1 MLPSLP
7 ITSTI
12 KQLKSALSSGAT
24 VLSAPPGS
32 GKTTIV
38 PLALLDEPWLRGK
51 KIIILQPRRI
61 AARAACFRMAGLL
74 GEKAGATVGYHI
86 RHDRVCSK
94 HTRIE
99 VVTEGILTRRIQND
113 PDLSDVGLII
123 FDEFHERS
131 IHADLAL
138 ALCLDLCQINDQI
151 RLLIMSATLDV
162 APIASLL
169 GQVPIIEGT
178 GKCYDVQVDYLENSP
193 SRSVAATA
201 AAGVLKVIIEKTGDI
216 LVFLPGVGDIVATEK
231 YLNGI
236 PECANLK
243 IQSLYGNLSQR
254 QQDIILY
261 PENFDTRRIV
271 LATAIAETSL
281 TIEGIVNVIDSGWT
295 KRPQYNPANGL
306 TTLTTT
312 RVSKASADQ
321 RSGRAGRLG
330 PGYCLRL
337 WDKTTH
343 HSLPAYH
350 PPEILQSDLSNLVLE
365 ILLWGA
371 TSPDELV
378 WLDPPRESNYQKA
391 LSLLQ
396 SLDAVNGNRG
406 LTKTGRAMVGYPMHP
421 RLGRLMERASANNQ
435 TNLGADICALLSEK
449 DIIDYRTKTTAEL
462 SLRLDLLKI
471 FRAQNSKQ
479 SKQRLQQSC
488 KIDLCRRVD
497 QTSKSFLKIKKTTSV
512 LSNQLSVASLL
523 LFAYPDR
530 LAQRIPEQF
539 TRFKLVSGRV
549 AHLPPGD
556 PLTHSEFIV
565 IASIDGGEK
574 EGRIFLAEPIE
585 LSTIVEDH
593 QNLITVH
600 ERVYWNDG
608 KGKVIASK
616 TLNVGCIPLKESML
630 QDVDQDDILRAVKK
644 GIQMR
649 GINSLLSSPK
659 VLQLLSRITFLQN
672 FQPQITLPDF
682 SITSLENNLD
692 WLEPYLTGITHINQL
707 QKLNFYE
714 ILLARLDY
722 NSQQQLDINAPL
734 FYTVPTG
741 SKIRIQYNN
750 DDSPVLAVKIQELFG
765 LVETPSICGGMVPLL
780 LHLLSPAQRPIQ
792 ITNDLKGFWENS
804 YHDVKKD
811 LKGRYPKHFW
821 PDDPAAADA
830 TKYTKKRTKKI
841 K

>member
-7 ITSTI
+7 ITSSI
-12 KQLKSALSSGAT
+12 SKLKAALASGPT

-38 PLALLDEPWLRGK
+38 PLALLDEPWLKGK

-61 AARAACFRMAGLL
+61 AARAVCFRMADLL

-86 RHDRVCSK
+86 RHDRMCSK
-94 HTRIE
+94 ETRIE
-99 VVTEGILTRRIQND
+99 VVTEGILTRQLQNN

-138 ALCLDLCQINDQI
+138 ALCLDLCQINDQL

-162 APIASLL
+162 APIAALL

-178 GKCYDVQVDYLENSP
+178 GKCYDVQLDYLEKVP
-193 SRSVAATA
+193 LKSVALTA
-201 AAGVLKVIIEKTGDI
+201 ATGVLKVIAERTGDI

-231 YLNGI
+231 ILNSSS
-236 PECANLK
+236 ECKSLK

-254 QQDIILY
+254 EQDIILY
-261 PENFDTRRIV
+261 PKDFDKRRVV

-281 TIEGIVNVIDSGWT
+281 TIEGITNVIDSGWS
-295 KRPQYNPANGL
+295 KRPQYNPSNGL

-312 RVSKASADQ
+312 RVSKGGADQ
-321 RSGRAGRLG
+321 RAGRAGRLG

-337 WDKTTH
+337 WDKITH
-343 HSLPAYH
+343 HSLPAFH

-371 TSPDELV
+371 TSPGELV
-378 WLDPPRESNYQKA
+378 WLDPPRKSNYNKS

-396 SLDAVNGNRG
+396 SLGAVKNGG
-406 LTKTGRAMVGYPMHP
+406 LTTTGKAMVGYPLHP
-421 RLGRLMERASANNQ
+421 RLGRLMERASENNQ
-435 TNLGADICALLSEK
+435 ASLGSDICALLSEK
-449 DIIDYRTKTTAEL
+449 DIIDYRNKATAEL
-462 SLRLDLLKI
+462 SLRLEYLKMY
-471 FRAQNSKQ
+471 RSKQ
-479 SKQRLQQSC
+479 SQQRLQQSC
-488 KIDLCRRVD
+488 RVDLCKRVD
-497 QTSKSFLKIKKTTSV
+497 QTSKSFLKSKKSSKT

-523 LFAYPDR
+523 LYAYPDR
-530 LAQRIPEQF
+530 LAQRLPQQF
-539 TRFKLVSGRV
+539 TRFKLASGRV

-565 IASIDGGEK
+565 VASIDGGKK

-585 LSTIVEDH
+585 ISTIVEDH
-593 QNLITVH
+593 QNLITKNK
-600 ERVYWNDG
+600 RVYWDEE
-608 KGKVIASK
+608 KGKVTATK
-616 TLNVGCIPLKESML
+616 TLNVGSIQLKESKL
-630 QDVDQDDILRAVKK
+630 QDVDPDELLRAVKD
-644 GIQMR
+644 
-649 GINSLLSSPK
+649 GINAVGISSLLSSSK
-659 VLQLLSRITFLQN
+659 VLLLLSRLTFLQN
-672 FQPQITLPDF
+672 FLPQIILPDF
-682 SITSLENNLD
+682 SMKSLENNLD
-692 WLEPYLTGITHINQL
+692 WLEPYLTGITHVNQI
-707 QKLNFYE
+707 KKIKFDE

-722 NSQQQLDINAPL
+722 RSQQKLDKYVPL
-734 FYTVPTG
+734 FYQVPTG

-750 DDSPVLAVKIQELFG
+750 DETPVLAVKIQELFG
-765 LVETPSICGGMVPLL
+765 LLETPSICGGEVPLL

-792 ITNDLKGFWENS
+792 ITADLKGFWKNS

-821 PDDPAAADA
+821 PDDPEAADA
-830 TKYTKKRTKKI
+830 TKYTKKRTNKI